1 MDSPTGL
8 GICISSSPGSMMME
22 TDRNFRRCTCVCKSK
37 LCKQI
42 TKCFNSINDVR
53 GLFFTVPPD
62 DVQRKGDLK
71 RFKNKRMLEHLRISG
86 DDVEATQSFDVRD
99 QSASVT
105 PSQGTRTQKSVQT
118 RSTKYVAYHHFDPVI
133 LQQYIVDDGETTI
146 DLIPESFLRDCNLLG
161 NGYTDEDR
169 FRGEVNGYD
178 ENVYAPVPSYKHAAR
193 DYKLASG
200 RYRLNLLIK
209 ACGERHRGET
219 FLATRSEVA
228 ANEVQNLQLVDELPH
243 MDINNVEHLQR
254 AVCLLKDEN
263 DALKQKINQLEDK
276 IKADRLIY
284 RGTNQAIEQFVQEGR
299 GGLHRLSISSDD
311 YHRKHP
317 SAAKQLFG
325 FEDRRKDNAV
335 SGWELT
341 KQFILDN
348 WGVKHEEPTI
358 NNKYDASRRS
368 LKLSRFEQILI
379 TMMFFSYAYD
389 YDHISLIFGVHHRN
403 TIGRTI
409 KGWAPHFRE
418 VGYHHA
424 RLPLTKKFLDEAY
437 PESYAELNFTN
448 PVATI
453 IDGTDV
459 GCQTVRVDRYINVVQ
474 HSNKIHASSVRG
486 ITWSTPMGM
495 VHEFTDPF
503 FGRASEKALVKV
515 WTSQGRFCDLP
526 AKYLVSG
533 DKGFDGT

>member
-1 MDSPTGL
+1 M
-8 GICISSSPGSMMME
+8 
-22 TDRNFRRCTCVCKSK
+22 
-37 LCKQI
+37 
-42 TKCFNSINDVR
+42 
-53 GLFFTVPPD
+53 
-62 DVQRKGDLK
+62 
-71 RFKNKRMLEHLRISG
+71 
-86 DDVEATQSFDVRD
+86 
-99 QSASVT
+99 
-105 PSQGTRTQKSVQT
+105 
-118 RSTKYVAYHHFDPVI
+118 
-133 LQQYIVDDGETTI
+133 
-146 DLIPESFLRDCNLLG
+146 
-161 NGYTDEDR
+161 
-169 FRGEVNGYD
+169 
-178 ENVYAPVPSYKHAAR
+178 
-193 DYKLASG
+193 
-200 RYRLNLLIK
+200 
-209 ACGERHRGET
+209 
-219 FLATRSEVA
+219 
-228 ANEVQNLQLVDELPH
+228 
-243 MDINNVEHLQR
+243 
-254 AVCLLKDEN
+254 
-263 DALKQKINQLEDK
+263 
-276 IKADRLIY
+276 
-284 RGTNQAIEQFVQEGR
+284 
-299 GGLHRLSISSDD
+299 HRLSISSDD

-325 FEDRRKDNAV
+325 FEDRRKENAV

-389 YDHISLIFGVHHRN
+389 YDHISLIFGVHSN

-424 RLPLTKKFLDEAY
+424 RLPLTKKFLDESY

-459 GCQTVRVDRYINVVQ
+459 GCQTVRVDRYINVIQ
-474 HSNKIHASSVRG
+474 QSNKIHASSVRG

-533 DKGFDGT
+533 DKGFDGTSVLYPRYNPVIHPAFLTGGDGAQFTEEQMDWNRRACKYRYTSEVVFSRMKNYGGLAGIIPRYRFNYLRDMWAWAHGMANLYYPLQSPPNCDDYFPQSKYGKK